1 MAGGRTKV
9 ATSQPIYIVELG
21 AGAAKLSFVLLHK
34 LLGLRQFWPRRED
47 GGAPFKYIITDVTDS
62 TFQFFREHSCL
73 RPLFESGLLDLA
85 RYNAEEGGALQ
96 LEVSGEV
103 LQPGTLEHPVVCV
116 ANYVF
121 DSLRQDAFRVTAGG
135 ELEELLSTVS
145 AAAAPADVRASLA
158 PEVLRHIKC
167 TSGGRGGVGSGSSFL
182 MPVGALAALRN
193 LRALTA
199 RGQLVVLAGDKG
211 HTQLS
216 EMDGQR
222 DPHIALHGS
231 FSCMVNFYALRL
243 FVEAAGGCALS
254 SLLGGRFGPDGFSTL
269 QRCLKEESKTPG
281 LRSALAVVRLSQHD
295 PDVFYKFKQAFI
307 DKAPHASEK
316 LQNDIRHDMRRVYSC
331 YYPLLPSKDVAFELG
346 RIYMGLKDFA
356 QAVELF
362 SDSQKHCGV
371 HHVSWYNMGVC
382 HYYLNQLDAAAHCF
396 DESLALCPDYPDAL
410 KWRRK
415 LKNRGKGGQ
424 MRVLKGVRPP
434 TPRCR
439 RRKQQLTV
447 GERTV

>member
-1 MAGGRTKV
+1 
-9 ATSQPIYIVELG
+9 
-21 AGAAKLSFVLLHK
+21 
-34 LLGLRQFWPRRED
+34 
-47 GGAPFKYIITDVTDS
+47 
-62 TFQFFREHSCL
+62 
-73 RPLFESGLLDLA
+73 
-85 RYNAEEGGALQ
+85 
-96 LEVSGEV
+96 
-103 LQPGTLEHPVVCV
+103 
-116 ANYVF
+116 
-121 DSLRQDAFRVTAGG
+121 
-135 ELEELLSTVS
+135 
-145 AAAAPADVRASLA
+145 
-158 PEVLRHIKC
+158 
-167 TSGGRGGVGSGSSFL
+167 

-254 SLLGGRFGPDGFSTL
+254 SPAMEGFKCVGYGLGLPGGAAAAPSFRMHFGQLLGGRFGPDGFSTL

-415 LKNRGKGGQ
+415 VEHLREFLGDE
-424 MRVLKGVRPP
+424 
-434 TPRCR
+434 TP
-439 RRKQQLTV
+439 KPVASPAAAPV
-447 GERTV
+447 GESGEGGGNESAAGVASPDLPLPEAQATADSRRADSVDGALTAQEQADADAGLAPVEL